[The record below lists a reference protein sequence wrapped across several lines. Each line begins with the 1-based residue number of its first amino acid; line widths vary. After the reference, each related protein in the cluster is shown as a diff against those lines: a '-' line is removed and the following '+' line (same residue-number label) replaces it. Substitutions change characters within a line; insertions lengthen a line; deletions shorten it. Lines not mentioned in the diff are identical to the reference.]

1 MNRIAHGSPAASP
14 TLVWDGGLLR
24 WGKDESDGAGDDCV
38 AEVLEVLFESEILGV
53 TFAELAVDDADEDVD
68 EESGEVEG
76 TDVEVAGD
84 VMMAD
89 VGTGE
94 GYSAHRLV
102 NAFRILYNI
111 LMHLS
116 IAQSS
121 DLLASSGSHVSSAHS
136 WTSLHQ
142 VFRQRQV
149 RLSGAH
155 VLGVGGALL
164 LLLMHF
170 AAQSGRMRSARTS
183 RKAAKMTQRTSVK
196 VCMIPVI
203 GKFARRC
210 CKRL

>member
-24 WGKDESDGAGDDCV
+24 WGIEESDGAGDDCV
-38 AEVLEVLFESEILGV
+38 AEALEVLFESEVLGV
-53 TFAELAVDDADEDVD
+53 TFAVLEGVDDIDVGIDVD
-68 EESGEVEG
+68 EEPCEVEG

-84 VMMAD
+84 VVMAD

-94 GYSAHRLV
+94 GYSAHRSVDAL
-102 NAFRILYNI
+102 RILHNV

-121 DLLASSGSHVSSAHS
+121 VLWASSGPHVSSAHS
-136 WTSLHQ
+136 WTSIRQ

-155 VLGVGGALL
+155 VSGVGGALL
-164 LLLMHF
+164 LLMQF

-183 RKAAKMTQRTSVK
+183 
-196 VCMIPVI
+196 
-203 GKFARRC
+203 
-210 CKRL
+210 